1 MEFCPL
7 NVRMHGV
14 TGVWIKPYSGSRC
27 LERSSHLSGVRLSA
41 AQVRL
46 VYRSIASLFINPH
59 YFALPG
65 FNLTKDLMPESLND
79 SRRDFLKAAA
89 ALPAVAAAPW
99 ARAQGSTTSPTSE
112 TTASTGPDIAPVD
125 RVFITNEDSNTI
137 SVINP
142 ASNTVDTTINLTSF
156 DEDARPPF
164 RFVTGGVMP
173 THAAMI
179 HKPLYH
185 GCIDAHGAV
194 PNPDGTLLATSGRGS
209 SNIYLID
216 VVNRRVVGNA
226 ANPQAGPTTNPER
239 LSSGLLLG
247 REPHEP
253 TFTRNGKE
261 LWVTLRGEDRIAI
274 LDVTQAQRQLTGSG
288 AGSSTAVRA
297 HVSTLNGP
305 AQVWF
310 SKDGLLAFVISQK
323 LAQLEILQVNPD
335 ANGYSRPKRLRLID
349 LSAQDKP
356 AFTPFQKLT
365 PDGRQ
370 MWLSHKLADAVSIVS
385 ITDPGTVLATI
396 ALGDMARPNHLEF
409 VDNARGQVTYM
420 SLARVDDGGPNG
432 AASSR
437 LAIIDRSVPQA
448 QQKVV
453 GLVYTGGREA
463 HGLWTNPANN
473 LLYVAH
479 EQDELPGTPNAG
491 QVVCSAFDVS
501 SPLQPKLIT
510 QIPLGAL
517 KLPSGELRNKKSINL
532 VYVRPGTKGQTA

>member
-1 MEFCPL
+1 M
-7 NVRMHGV
+7 NG
-14 TGVWIKPYSGSRC
+14 T
-27 LERSSHLSGVRLSA
+27 
-41 AQVRL
+41 
-46 VYRSIASLFINPH
+46 
-59 YFALPG
+59 
-65 FNLTKDLMPESLND
+65 LND

-89 ALPAVAAAPW
+89 ALPAVAATPW
-99 ARAQGSTTSPTSE
+99 ALAQGPSAAPAAAA
-112 TTASTGPDIAPVD
+112 ASTSPDIAPVD

-194 PNPDGTLLATSGRGS
+194 PNPDGTLLASSGRGS

-216 VVNRRVVGNA
+216 AVNRRVLGNVP
-226 ANPQAGPTTNPER
+226 NPQAGPTTNPER
-239 LSSGLLLG
+239 LSSGILLG

-261 LWVTLRGEDRIAI
+261 LWVTLRGEDQIAI
-274 LDVTQAQRQLTGSG
+274 LDVEQARRQLTGQG
-288 AGSSTAVRA
+288 AAPAQAVRA
-297 HVSTLNGP
+297 YLPTINGP

-310 SKDGLLAFVISQK
+310 SKDGMLAFVISQK
-323 LAQLEILQVNPD
+323 TAQLEILQVNPD
-335 ANGYSRPKRLRLID
+335 AKGYSRPKRLRLVD
-349 LSAQDKP
+349 LSMQDKP
-356 AFTPFQKLT
+356 AFTPFQKLS
-365 PDGRQ
+365 PDGSQ
-370 MWLSHKLADAVSIVS
+370 MWLSHKLADAVSLVS
-385 ITDPGTVLATI
+385 VKDPGTVLATLP
-396 ALGDMARPNHLEF
+396 LGEMARPNHLEF
-409 VDNARGQVTYM
+409 VDNARGQVAYI

-437 LAIIDRSVPQA
+437 LAIIDRSVPLA
-448 QQKVV
+448 QQQVV
-453 GLVYTGGREA
+453 GMVYTGGREA

-479 EQDELPGTPNAG
+479 EQDELPGTANAG

-501 SPLQPKLIT
+501 TPLQPKLIT
-510 QIPLGAL
+510 QIPLGSL

-532 VYVRPGTKGQTA
+532 VYVRPGTNGQTA

>member
-1 MEFCPL
+1 
-7 NVRMHGV
+7 
-14 TGVWIKPYSGSRC
+14 
-27 LERSSHLSGVRLSA
+27 
-41 AQVRL
+41 
-46 VYRSIASLFINPH
+46 
-59 YFALPG
+59 
-65 FNLTKDLMPESLND
+65 
-79 SRRDFLKAAA
+79 
-89 ALPAVAAAPW
+89 
-99 ARAQGSTTSPTSE
+99 
-112 TTASTGPDIAPVD
+112 
-125 RVFITNEDSNTI
+125 
-137 SVINP
+137 
-142 ASNTVDTTINLTSF
+142 
-156 DEDARPPF
+156 
-164 RFVTGGVMP
+164 MP

-216 VVNRRVVGNA
+216 SVNRKVLGNLP
-226 ANPQAGPTTNPER
+226 NPQAGPTTNPER
-239 LSSGLLLG
+239 LSSGILLG

-253 TFTRNGKE
+253 TFTRNGRE

-274 LDVTQAQRQLTGSG
+274 LDVALARKQVTGEAVS
-288 AGSSTAVRA
+288 AVRGY
-297 HVSTLNGP
+297 VPTLNGP

-310 SKDGLLAFVISQK
+310 SKDGALAFVISQK
-323 LAQLEILQVNPD
+323 VAQLEIFKVNTD
-335 ANGYSRPKRLRLID
+335 ARGYSRPERLRIVD

-356 AFTPFQKLT
+356 AFTPFQKLS
-365 PDGRQ
+365 PDGNQ

-385 ITDPGTVLATI
+385 VSDPGQVMATI
-396 ALGDMARPNHLEF
+396 SLGEMARPNHLEF
-409 VDNARGQVTYM
+409 VDNARGQVAYM

-437 LAIIDRSVPQA
+437 LAIIDRSVPAA

-453 GLVYTGGREA
+453 GMVYTGGREA

-491 QVVCSAFDVS
+491 QTVCSAFDVS
-501 SPLQPKLIT
+501 NPLQPKLIT